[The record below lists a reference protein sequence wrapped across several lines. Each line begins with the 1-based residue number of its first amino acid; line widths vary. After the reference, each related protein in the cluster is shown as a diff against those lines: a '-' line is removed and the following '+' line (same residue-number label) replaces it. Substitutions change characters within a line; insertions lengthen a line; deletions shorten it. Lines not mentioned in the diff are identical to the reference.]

1 MKKLKDRIAR
11 YSPRQLL
18 TLKLTALVLGLIL
31 AFPPWLTCG
40 RFPASWGGGCK
51 WLPPYGWDFVL
62 TVVSDEYKIIN
73 FVLLLLEVALV
84 TAVGS
89 YLMER
94 FGTKPQTF
102 PSHSGKS
109 VFARIGRF
117 LTIFFGLIAV
127 ILVALVLLP
136 LFLE

>member
-1 MKKLKDRIAR
+1 MRPNAPALLMLPNPSLHRICAKIRAGPRIQALDGLHISDMKKLKERIAR

-18 TLKLTALVLGLIL
+18 TLKLSVLALGLVL

-73 FVLLLLEVALV
+73 FVLLFLEVALI

-94 FGTKPQTF
+94 FSTEP
-102 PSHSGKS
+102 
-109 VFARIGRF
+109 
-117 LTIFFGLIAV
+117 
-127 ILVALVLLP
+127 
-136 LFLE
+136 